1 MCAFTAESDGNAAIF
16 RSKAAMLDELEISAD
31 YDANGKK
38 EPEFASRG
46 LVSRPAEDYRNA
58 EKLFAI
64 VFLH

>member
-1 MCAFTAESDGNAAIF
+1 
-16 RSKAAMLDELEISAD
+16 MLDELEISAD